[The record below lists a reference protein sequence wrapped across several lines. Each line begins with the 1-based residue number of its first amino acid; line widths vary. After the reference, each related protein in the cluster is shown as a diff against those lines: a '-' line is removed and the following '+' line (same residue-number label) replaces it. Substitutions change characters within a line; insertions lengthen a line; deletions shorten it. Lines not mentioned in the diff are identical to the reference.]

1 MYSSAASGDHLSERV
16 SDIPGD
22 QVSNASNAT
31 ISGADTRWV
40 LICAHAHAGSCMNA
54 QTCTC
59 AQNCHFRESSLPC
72 QNDRKCCATELRAHS
87 RRTTLHI
94 LARARA
100 HTHGSSRRWIWSLSP
115 TRKRPIS
122 QNAPCLMPNL
132 RVISLVRMAFFVLA
146 SFAASTLQ
154 QESYGLCVVS
164 PHLNNVNL
172 LV

>member
-94 LARARA
+94 LARART
-100 HTHGSSRRWIWSLSP
+100 HTR
-115 TRKRPIS
+115 
-122 QNAPCLMPNL
+122 
-132 RVISLVRMAFFVLA
+132 VLA
-146 SFAASTLQ
+146 QVDMVSVADSQTSDITECSVSDAQPSRHLPGPNGIFCPCCFCYLDTAAT
-154 QESYGLCVVS
+154 E
-164 PHLNNVNL
+164 
-172 LV
+172 